1 MKQPTQ
7 KKRLLAQQLNNWL
20 IPIVAAGL
28 LLISALSVEELYRA
42 STKSVSERLEREMTM
57 LGANIRSIYL
67 AYPEDEQE
75 RTRAIKRLKN
85 QQLADMARDEYDAAI
100 QSLATKNVAIQPLAL
115 TAQQKKDVTQQLRQ
129 TRVTTFT
136 SNDRFVL
143 AMSIPE
149 VNDVLFL
156 SVDQE
161 RLVAPAKALALKLG
175 VLGIIV
181 LSFVSLLI
189 RARIKKQLAPLSVL
203 SLKIEEAY
211 ARRTYQPISIKTTT
225 FELQQLTFQ
234 YNQLMQQVGNLTQE
248 IAIASERLEA
258 TQPGFSSQLA
268 SIDESIVDVHQV
280 ATSLTDQSTQME
292 QIITESGQL
301 LTTSIEALAT
311 MDESIQT
318 SHQRVSSFN
327 DEATT
332 SHRIL
337 DSLQQD
343 TTLLRTL
350 SVNTSQSLE
359 EATERNQQMHASIR
373 YIQQVAEATRRLSL
387 NALIEAT
394 RAGDEGRGFVI
405 VAKEVESLALDIKRS
420 IDHINQANRDL
431 TASIGQIEQDVVQ
444 MTTQI
449 ETTHEQLEQ
458 STRRIASVLDH
469 AQQIEAALVQ
479 VETDR
484 TLVYS
489 VQPQIRQHF
498 QLIETILLELTHYS
512 QSLEANIQA
521 NSTRQQELK
530 QHGHIIGEQI
540 ESLNRTIVGPSQ

>member
-1 MKQPTQ
+1 MKQPTE

-28 LLISALSVEELYRA
+28 LVISALSVEELYRT

-57 LGANIRSIYL
+57 LDANIRSIYL

-85 QQLADMARDEYDAAI
+85 QQLADMARDDYDAAI

-115 TAQQKKDVTQQLRQ
+115 TTKQKKDVTQQLKK
-129 TRVTTFT
+129 TRVMTFT

-156 SVDQE
+156 SVDQA

-181 LSFVSLLI
+181 LCFVSLLI

-211 ARRTYQPISIKTTT
+211 ARRTYQPIQIHSTT
-225 FELQQLTFQ
+225 FELQQLTHQ
-234 YNQLMQQVGNLTQE
+234 YNQLMQQVGTLTQE

-258 TQPGFSSQLA
+258 TQPGFSAQLD
-268 SIDESIVDVHQV
+268 SIDASVLAVHQV

-292 QIITESGQL
+292 QIVEESSRS
-301 LTTSIEALAT
+301 LTTSIDALAT
-311 MDESIQT
+311 MDQSIQT
-318 SHQRVSSFN
+318 SHQRVITFN
-327 DEATT
+327 DAATS
-332 SHRIL
+332 SHQIL
-337 DSLQQD
+337 ESLQQD
-343 TTLLRTL
+343 TTLLQTL
-350 SVNTSQSLE
+350 SSKTSHSLE
-359 EATERNQQMHASIR
+359 DATVRNQQMNASIR

-394 RAGDEGRGFVI
+394 RAGEEGRGFVI

-420 IDHINQANRDL
+420 IDQINQANRDL
-431 TASIGQIEQDVVQ
+431 TASIGQIEQDVLQ

-449 ETTHEQLEQ
+449 ETTHKQLEQ
-458 STRRIASVLDH
+458 STRQMVSVLH
-469 AQQIEAALVQ
+469 NAQLIEASLVQ

-484 TLVYS
+484 TLVHS
-489 VQPQIRQHF
+489 LQPRIREHF
-498 QLIETILLELTHYS
+498 QLIQTILLELTTYS
-512 QSLEANIQA
+512 QALETNIQA
-521 NSTRQQELK
+521 NSERQRELK
-530 QHGHIIGEQI
+530 SHGHIIGEQI
-540 ESLNRTIVGPSQ
+540 ESLNRTIVGHND